1 MLLSNSLLAFSA
13 LLHQAIAAPGAAEL
27 EKRVIA
33 TTSCNRDNLYRSFID
48 PRTSASASSFCS
60 TYIQSTVKTAATT
73 TATVTAAAAKLD
85 LEAPE
90 AKRDLGATT
99 YPASR
104 LSSACSCIL
113 TAQPTPTTVYTT
125 TVTVTTTV
133 KPSAACTVPTP
144 IVKNGG
150 FESGLAPWV
159 VATVIPPYPEYSQY
173 ESFGVQAPGYNSPNA
188 FTVSDQAAS
197 SYFELDLTQTITL
210 CAGQQY
216 KFTAEFYMTDS
227 HNIPTKE
234 TYLTFYVDNTVVGA
248 SKFSDGKGP
257 PIVWTPLSGTFTA
270 GGSSATL
277 KAAFVATNIV
287 GVTWGIDNVVITPA

>member
-1 MLLSNSLLAFSA
+1 M
-13 LLHQAIAAPGAAEL
+13 
-27 EKRVIA
+27 
-33 TTSCNRDNLYRSFID
+33 
-48 PRTSASASSFCS
+48 
-60 TYIQSTVKTAATT
+60 
-73 TATVTAAAAKLD
+73 
-85 LEAPE
+85 
-90 AKRDLGATT
+90 
-99 YPASR
+99 
-104 LSSACSCIL
+104 
-113 TAQPTPTTVYTT
+113 
-125 TVTVTTTV
+125 
-133 KPSAACTVPTP
+133 KPSASCTVPTP

-173 ESFGVQAPGYNSPNA
+173 ESFGVQAPGYSSPNA
-188 FTVSDQAAS
+188 FTVTDNDAS

-216 KFTAEFYMTDS
+216 KFTANFYMTDS

-277 KAAFVATNIV
+277 KAAFVATNYV